1 MSGSSPARA
10 VLRVLSAWV
19 VVCLLAGAAPVTGQ
33 EPPPPPN
40 SGASPPESSE
50 PAGEPAAAQAPQ
62 PAVDE
67 RLGTPGGALA
77 YFMAARDYRTIREL
91 KSVMTTAL
99 KAAYDRDSV
108 PFNGKQGVRLAAFDF
123 REPSPNPNAK
133 ALTVTVKSLWE
144 DQGEAVEQRSETA
157 GLERDESGQW
167 RVGKLQK
174 GTVEPL
180 RYKETVAGVTALRTI
195 LRAWQRRDLEG
206 AKSFMSDAFKKRF
219 AGRDEG
225 LAAVFSGDPSLRRAA
240 FRILE
245 LTPRGGSAAVARV
258 RLVEMVPG
266 RPSSLEGSPKS
277 IGLVKRGSR
286 WLLDDW
292 K

>member
-1 MSGSSPARA
+1 M
-10 VLRVLSAWV
+10 LSAWV
-19 VVCLLAGAAPVTGQ
+19 AICFLAGAAPSKGQ
-33 EPPPPPN
+33 EPPAPPSP
-40 SGASPPESSE
+40 GAAPPATSP
-50 PAGEPAAAQAPQ
+50 PAGEAPPAQ
-62 PAVDE
+62 PPPPTDE
-67 RLGTPGGALA
+67 RLATPGGALA
-77 YFMAARDYRTIREL
+77 YFMAVRDYRTIREL
-91 KSVMTTAL
+91 KSVMTPAL

-123 REPSPNPNAK
+123 REPAPNPTVK
-133 ALTVTVKSLWE
+133 AVTVTVKSLWE

-167 RVGKLQK
+167 HVGKLQK

-195 LRAWQRRDLEG
+195 LRAWQHRDLEG
-206 AKSFMSDAFKKRF
+206 AKSFMSDAFKKRY

-245 LTPRGGSAAVARV
+245 LSPRGSSATVARV
-258 RLVEMVPG
+258 RLVETAPG